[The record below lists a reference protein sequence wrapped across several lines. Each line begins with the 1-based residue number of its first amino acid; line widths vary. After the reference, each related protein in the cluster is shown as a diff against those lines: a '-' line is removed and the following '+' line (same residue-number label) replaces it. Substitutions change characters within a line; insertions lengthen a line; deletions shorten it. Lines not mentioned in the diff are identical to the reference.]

1 MADQARKLAAECL
14 LRCEAGGYSNL
25 VLRQAL
31 AKSELPRRDRAF
43 CTALVL
49 GTLSRI
55 RLLDLVLQPYL
66 KKDISKLDAEVRVLL
81 RMGAYQLK
89 YMNSVPKHAA
99 VNEAVQLCRA
109 FKKSSAAGMVNAVL
123 RRAADTEQ
131 QPLLDK
137 IKNPTKRLAVA
148 CSVDDSLAEAFV
160 QLYAG
165 DAEKHLMSFYEPA
178 AVFARCN
185 SLKTDCAALYA
196 ALRDENISA
205 GDTALAGCIR
215 LTGGFSGGCAP
226 LADGRMRIQSLPAQL
241 AAAAVGAKRGET
253 VLDLCSAPG
262 GKTLCLAQDMCND
275 GSITACE
282 LHEHRMAL
290 VLKQAE
296 LEGVSI
302 INGICT
308 DAAQFDT
315 QQRYDRVLCD
325 VPCSGYGE
333 IASKPELRYRAPFFS
348 EDLPALQYAILE
360 NGARLLKQGGT
371 LVYST
376 CTLLPQENEQITAR
390 FLAEHPEFQL
400 QQFDNCGYG
409 SWLREGELR
418 FDPCDFL
425 NEGFYIACFRKVW

>member
-137 IKNPTKRLAVA
+137 IKSPVKRLAVA

-185 SLKTDCAALYA
+185 SLKTDCVALCG
-196 ALRDENISA
+196 ALCDENISA
-205 GDTALAGCIR
+205 EDTALAGCIR
-215 LTGGFSGGCAP
+215 LQAVFQVAVCRSPMGECAFRACP
-226 LADGRMRIQSLPAQL
+226 HSLQLPQL
-241 AAAAVGAKRGET
+241 APSAEKRCWIFAVRPAAKRFA
-253 VLDLCSAPG
+253 LRRICA
-262 GKTLCLAQDMCND
+262 M
-275 GSITACE
+275 TA
-282 LHEHRMAL
+282 A
-290 VLKQAE
+290 
-296 LEGVSI
+296 
-302 INGICT
+302 
-308 DAAQFDT
+308 
-315 QQRYDRVLCD
+315 
-325 VPCSGYGE
+325 
-333 IASKPELRYRAPFFS
+333 
-348 EDLPALQYAILE
+348 
-360 NGARLLKQGGT
+360 
-371 LVYST
+371 
-376 CTLLPQENEQITAR
+376 
-390 FLAEHPEFQL
+390 
-400 QQFDNCGYG
+400 
-409 SWLREGELR
+409 
-418 FDPCDFL
+418 
-425 NEGFYIACFRKVW
+425 